1 MLLAA
6 AEGSGSGGNQLSH
19 TIAIPH
25 DGQQQGDWCRAAGTS
40 LKTGDSLTKESG
52 LVLDSSVTPLVRS
65 E

>member
-1 MLLAA
+1 MLLSA

-19 TIAIPH
+19 AVVIPH
-25 DGQQQGDWCRAAGTS
+25 DGQQQGDWGRAARTS

-52 LVLDSSVTPLVRS
+52 LVLDRSVTPVIRL